1 MSARPGAPARFVG
14 IDMLKG
20 CAILWVMLIHA
31 EALRGHAV
39 FTHLVNHA
47 VGIFVVLF
55 GLNSELWWRGRELR
69 SDLGRWYA
77 SRARRLLVPMWA
89 ALAVWWALVLS
100 FRPEGVHLSARL
112 AVAQA
117 GGYATHVRTGWFIT
131 AILQLV
137 LLFPLLLA
145 LGRRF
150 GRGPVFAAGLAC
162 TLGAVAVTPWIFW
175 HWGQFNAN
183 VFSPRLLAHV
193 TFGML
198 LAPHVGRLGWRAGGT
213 AALAV
218 AGAILVEERLAP
230 DLLPYTQ
237 RLIEPPLVVVLL
249 LVMERLRRVPGM
261 AAALGWLGVN
271 SYGLYLGQLLI
282 HNAFLFAL
290 GLGGLH
296 ERLNPW
302 AYAGALLVGALVF
315 CRLGAASPRA
325 LQALRRVGTP
335 VPDLA
340 R

>member
-1 MSARPGAPARFVG
+1 
-14 IDMLKG
+14 
-20 CAILWVMLIHA
+20 
-31 EALRGHAV
+31 
-39 FTHLVNHA
+39 
-47 VGIFVVLF
+47 
-55 GLNSELWWRGRELR
+55 
-69 SDLGRWYA
+69 
-77 SRARRLLVPMWA
+77 
-89 ALAVWWALVLS
+89 
-100 FRPEGVHLSARL
+100 
-112 AVAQA
+112 
-117 GGYATHVRTGWFIT
+117 
-131 AILQLV
+131 
-137 LLFPLLLA
+137 
-145 LGRRF
+145 
-150 GRGPVFAAGLAC
+150 
-162 TLGAVAVTPWIFW
+162 
-175 HWGQFNAN
+175 
-183 VFSPRLLAHV
+183 
-193 TFGML
+193 ML
-198 LAPHVGRLGWRAGGT
+198 LAPHAGRLGWRAGGA

-271 SYGLYLGQLLI
+271 SYGLYLGQLLT

-325 LQALRRVGTP
+325 LQALRRVGTQ

>member
-1 MSARPGAPARFVG
+1 MSAGPGAPARFVG

-31 EALRGHAV
+31 EALHGHAV

-55 GLNSELWWRGRELR
+55 GLNSELWWRDRELR

-77 SRARRLLVPMWA
+77 SRARRLLV
-89 ALAVWWALVLS
+89 
-100 FRPEGVHLSARL
+100 
-112 AVAQA
+112 
-117 GGYATHVRTGWFIT
+117 
-131 AILQLV
+131 
-137 LLFPLLLA
+137 PLLLA

-198 LAPHVGRLGWRAGGT
+198 LAPHVGRLGWRAGGA

-271 SYGLYLGQLLI
+271 SYGLYLGQL
-282 HNAFLFAL
+282 
-290 GLGGLH
+290 
-296 ERLNPW
+296 
-302 AYAGALLVGALVF
+302 
-315 CRLGAASPRA
+315 
-325 LQALRRVGTP
+325 
-335 VPDLA
+335 
-340 R
+340 

>member
-1 MSARPGAPARFVG
+1 MSARPGAPGRFVG

-31 EALRGHAV
+31 EALRDRAV
-39 FTHLVNHA
+39 FTHLMNHA

-89 ALAVWWALVLS
+89 ALPVWWALVLS
-100 FRPEGVHLSARL
+100 FRPEGIRLSARL
-112 AVAQA
+112 AVAHA
-117 GGYATHVRTGWFIT
+117 GGYLAHVGTGWFIT
-131 AILQLV
+131 TILQLV

-175 HWGQFNAN
+175 HWGEFNAY

-198 LAPHVGRLGWRAGGT
+198 LAPHVGRLGWRAG
-213 AALAV
+213 AAATLAV
-218 AGAILVEERLAP
+218 AAAILVEERLAP

-237 RLIEPPLVVVLL
+237 RLIEPPLVVALL

-271 SYGLYLGQLLI
+271 SYGLYLGQLLT
-282 HNAFLFAL
+282 HNAFLYAL

-315 CRLGAASPRA
+315 CRLGAALPRA